1 MRERKLSKWRK
12 FYPTYRPYPVTWDSS
27 LDEYSQESNQTQ
39 EMKANEQ
46 AKRDALHDFTELA
59 GDANPTDW
67 LPSRPTA
74 SNDESAFRPLHL
86 LQSLFADRL
95 NFLQRAMDELD
106 AAKQEREQMTRRA
119 LEELDSDI
127 GECER
132 ALATLNVSLDGFE
145 SRHPF
150 ERRLFELKRERRR
163 EALLGWR
170 DLVWLKGEIRK
181 LQRDIETLGATEKSA
196 KNGESK
202 T

>member
-12 FYPTYRPYPVTWDSS
+12 FYPTYRPYPVTWDSQNH
-27 LDEYSQESNQTQ
+27 EYSHGPDATQ
-39 EMKANEQ
+39 ETKSNER
-46 AKRDALHDFTELA
+46 AERDALHDFRELA
-59 GDANPTDW
+59 GDTNPTDW
-67 LPSRPTA
+67 LPSRPTT

-95 NFLQRAMDELD
+95 TFLQRAMDELD
-106 AAKQEREQMTRRA
+106 SARQEREQMTRRA

-145 SRHPF
+145 SRHPL
-150 ERRLFELKRERRR
+150 ERRLFDLKRERRR